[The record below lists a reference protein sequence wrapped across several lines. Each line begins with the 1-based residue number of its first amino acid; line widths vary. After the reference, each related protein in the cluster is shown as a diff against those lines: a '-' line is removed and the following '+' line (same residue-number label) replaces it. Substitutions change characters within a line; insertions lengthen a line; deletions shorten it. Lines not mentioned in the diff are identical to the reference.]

1 MRAKLSFAAHPR
13 TVATLRHDVPQAH
26 LVAEAKPAVLSEK
39 AGWLWADPANH
50 LDSDR
55 TPTTIFASL
64 PERFRFRV
72 FEFEKTYRRHMPSP
86 GLLSVTVFADPR
98 FRLWVNGVYVGT
110 GPVAAGG
117 DYANVRP
124 MPKQYVNRYDIPVEG
139 RTVSIRAE
147 VWNGY
152 AVMTDYSVG
161 RCAFVLSGTLDGQ
174 EIQTDRSWRMRLLPG
189 YHGVT
194 EVDLTEEP
202 GAWEAPAVLS
212 PAAWNP
218 ADPNLP
224 PLCEETIRPETIR
237 RETSAGEQTLL
248 ASFPRIYSA
257 YLLLTIK
264 NNTGKPAAIRIGI
277 AEGTPAEADRERV
290 TVPASSGTVFYR
302 GLRMWSVG
310 AVLVRAPEG
319 VDVAV
324 SLSYVHYPV
333 DRANEGY
340 FRCSNEKL
348 NRIWEIGKFTLEMC
362 RQSLHLDSPLHQE
375 TLGCTGDYAI
385 ESLMTRTT
393 FGDMRLVRL
402 DLIRTADY
410 LVMSEG
416 VMFHTSYSLIWV
428 TMLRDYLLWTGDR
441 PVLRACLPALEILL
455 NRFRTY
461 IGERGVIENPPNYMF
476 VDWAKIDGF
485 QLHHPPMALGQTV
498 LNAFWQL
505 ALRAAAT
512 LHRLDG
518 SLDLALALENDADR
532 HKEACLRAFYD
543 PAKGL
548 FFDGW
553 TKSERDP
560 APNKWQP
567 ANADKRY
574 YSRHANTLA
583 VLAGFVAG
591 ETAKALAERIIV
603 EDWLD
608 KDSVIDIQPYFMHYV
623 CEMAVK
629 TGLWDKHA
637 LKLMHLWDRQADDS
651 PKGLKEGW
659 GDFRGDSSHAWG
671 GTPVYQLPI
680 RTFGFEMLEPGFRKF
695 RLEPRLSGLAWAE
708 AGIPTPWG
716 LLKIRADASGLSA
729 DAPDAFRM
737 ANQGQDSGIVFEL
750 KDDCDA

>member
-1 MRAKLSFAAHPR
+1 MIN
-13 TVATLRHDVPQAH
+13 RHA
-26 LVAEAKPAVLSEK
+26 LFNEK
-39 AGWLWADPANH
+39 AEWLWADLARHPDA
-50 LDSDR
+50 DR
-55 TPTTIFASL
+55 TPTTIFAPL
-64 PERFRFRV
+64 PKGFRFRV
-72 FEFEKTYRRHMPSP
+72 FEFEKTYLRRAPSP

-98 FRLWVNGVYVGT
+98 FRLWVNGVYIGT

-124 MPKQYVNRYDIPVEG
+124 MPKQYVNQYDIPVEG

-147 VWNGY
+147 VWNGC

-174 EIQTDRSWRMRLLPG
+174 EIHTDRSWRMRLLPG

-202 GAWEAPAVLS
+202 GAWEAPTVLS

-218 ADPNLP
+218 ADPHLP
-224 PLCEETIRPETIR
+224 PLCEETIRPETVR
-237 RETSAGEQTLL
+237 RELSAGEMTLL

-257 YLLLTIK
+257 YLRLAIK
-264 NNTGKPAAIRIGI
+264 NDTGKPADIRIGI
-277 AEGTPAEADRERV
+277 AEGTPAEANAERV

-428 TMLRDYLLWTGDR
+428 LMLRDYLLWTGDR
-441 PVLRACLPALEILL
+441 PALRACLPALGILL
-455 NRFRTY
+455 DRFRSY

-505 ALRAAAT
+505 ALQAAAT
-512 LHRLDG
+512 LYRLDG
-518 SLDLALALENDADR
+518 SPNLALEVEQEADR
-532 HKEACLRAFYD
+532 HKEACLRAFHD
-543 PAKGL
+543 PGKGL
-548 FFDGW
+548 FRDGW
-553 TKSERDP
+553 TKSECDP
-560 APNKWQP
+560 APSKWQP
-567 ANADKRY
+567 ANADRRY

-583 VLAGFVAG
+583 VLAGFVTG
-591 ETAKALAERIIV
+591 ETAKTLAERIIS

-608 KDSVIDIQPYFMHYV
+608 KDSAIDIQPYFMHYV

-629 TGLWDKHA
+629 TGLWEKYA

-659 GDFRGDSSHAWG
+659 GDFHGDCSHAWG
-671 GTPVYQLPI
+671 GTPVYQLPV
-680 RTFGFEMLEPGFRKF
+680 RTFGFEMLEPAFRRF
-695 RLEPRLSGLAWAE
+695 RLRPRLSGLAWAE

-716 LLKIRADASGLSA
+716 LLKVRADAGGLSA
-729 DAPDAFRM
+729 DAPDAFRKTD
-737 ANQGQDSGIVFEL
+737 QGRGSGVVFEL
-750 KDDCDA
+750 RENCNAHLTRP